1 MSCAAGTAEA
11 AITTLSRLMKK
22 SFPLLVL
29 TLLLAAC
36 LSLSMQKQAGAN
48 LTRFKRIY
56 VEHRLADG
64 RGVDQLIVQELARLG
79 YDASCGPLTM
89 TPPDTEAVLTYVD
102 EWNWDFTL
110 YMIDLDVQVRD
121 ARTGQVLANDHYD
134 HPAMGGKS
142 STGMVQAAIDP
153 LFERP

>member
-1 MSCAAGTAEA
+1 
-11 AITTLSRLMKK
+11 MKK
-22 SFPLLVL
+22 KFPLLVL

-36 LSLSMQKQAGAN
+36 SSLSVQRQAGAN
-48 LTRFKRIY
+48 LTHFKKIY

-64 RGVDQLIVQELARLG
+64 RGVDQLITQELSRLG
-79 YDASCGPLTM
+79 YDASSGPLTM

-110 YMIDLDVQVRD
+110 YMIDLGVQVRD
-121 ARTGQVLANDHYD
+121 ARSGQILATVHCD
-134 HPAMGGKS
+134 HPAMFGKS
-142 STGMVQAAIDP
+142 PAGMVKAVIDP

>member
-1 MSCAAGTAEA
+1 
-11 AITTLSRLMKK
+11 MKK
-22 SFPLLVL
+22 YFPLLVS

-36 LSLSMQKQAGAN
+36 SSTSIQRQSGAN
-48 LTRFKRIY
+48 LTRFKKIY

-64 RGVDQLIVQELARLG
+64 RGIDQLIVQELSRLG
-79 YDASCGPLTM
+79 YDAASGPLTM

-121 ARTGQVLANDHYD
+121 ARTGQILANAHYD
-134 HPAMGGKS
+134 HPAMSGKS
-142 STGMVQAAIDP
+142 PAGMVKADIDP
-153 LFERP
+153 LFKHRTSND